1 METVVRALPR
11 ATVPIDRAALAGF
24 VTLRTETLE
33 QCRRAGGA
41 RLVFGQCPGEQL
53 GQAGVGWRLVL
64 SDRTGVAV
72 GEGRAEIGGAPPVF
86 VGRQPP
92 QPLVVQR
99 VEGGRQP

>member
-64 SDRTGVAV
+64 GDRTGVAV
-72 GEGRAEIGGAPPVF
+72 SEGRAEIGGAAAV
-86 VGRQPP
+86 VIGRQPV
-92 QPLVVQR
+92 QPPGVQR
-99 VEGGRQP
+99 FEWGGQP